1 MGGRKAVILLV
12 FALLLTAIF
21 SRGGPAESGSADTER
36 SAAAKQRNEA
46 TGEGVRQPKPESET
60 QRGKRLR
67 DEALEGGYR
76 VPCLYLY
83 SPKTKAFYYNEE
95 YVFHRESEAAAR
107 RLSQDRV
114 IAVFLLAEGK
124 PEELSP
130 KEPAAYWNR
139 SDSGFAIYFKR
150 KFTTDYVFDEVIG
163 GNRIALVKQN
173 QKHALFGGDGEP
185 QTDFVYNGVA
195 QIAEN
200 YAAVRNGEF
209 WGFADLS
216 GEEIIPVVFDD
227 AVVIDGDAAFV
238 KVREKHGILVS
249 RKPPPD

>member
-1 MGGRKAVILLV
+1 M
-12 FALLLTAIF
+12 FALLLAAIF
-21 SRGGPAESGSADTER
+21 SRGVPAESGSADTER

-76 VPCLYLY
+76 VPCLYLCF
-83 SPKTKAFYYNEE
+83 PKTKAFYYNEE
-95 YVFHRESEAAAR
+95 HVFHRES
-107 RLSQDRV
+107 
-114 IAVFLLAEGK
+114 
-124 PEELSP
+124 
-130 KEPAAYWNR
+130 
-139 SDSGFAIYFKR
+139 
-150 KFTTDYVFDEVIG
+150 
-163 GNRIALVKQN
+163 
-173 QKHALFGGDGEP
+173 
-185 QTDFVYNGVA
+185 A

-200 YAAVRNGEF
+200 YAAVRSGEF

-227 AVVIDGDAAFV
+227 AVAIDGDAAFV
-238 KVREKHGILVS
+238 KVRENTVFWIS